1 MLKGRFERVHLAG
14 WCQGAQYAAVAAE
27 RLQNEHALATLLLIT
42 PGLFWN
48 ARFRSVIDM
57 TERVVQALL
66 THFDLAPERED
77 AFVPIPL
84 QATDFTLTPEG
95 LDFIDADALKTME
108 ITLKSVIVM
117 DEVQERSWE
126 SILGVRLPVF
136 GALATGD
143 RIVDNTKVR
152 AYLDALFRRP
162 GNHLIELEAGHAVQ
176 FERPDELATA
186 LLGFIAQTAQETAA
200 LRA

>member
-1 MLKGRFERVHLAG
+1 MTNTAAAAATISWVLIAYAHKRKVSVL
-14 WCQGAQYAAVAAE
+14 GAACGAVAGLVAITPASGFVTAGG
-27 RLQNEHALATLLLIT
+27 ALVIGLVVGVLCYGATLLRERL
-42 PGLFWN
+42 
-48 ARFRSVIDM
+48 RID
-57 TERVVQALL
+57 
-66 THFDLAPERED
+66 
-77 AFVPIPL
+77 
-84 QATDFTLTPEG
+84 
-95 LDFIDADALKTME
+95 DALDVF
-108 ITLKSVIVM
+108 SVH
-117 DEVQERSWE
+117 
-126 SILGVRLPVF
+126 GVGGVF

-186 LLGFIAQTAQETAA
+186 LLGFIAQTAQQTAA